1 MKFVVFNEGRP
12 GLPTG
17 MGVVDITGANPSLGR
32 IRRPVSM
39 RSLITATGK

>member
-17 MGVVDITGANPSLGR
+17 IGVVDITERSPPLGASG
-32 IRRPVSM
+32 
-39 RSLITATGK
+39 GQ